1 MRTAAVSTLKAKLSE
16 YLALVKG
23 GEEVIVTDR
32 GRPVAHI
39 VPISKE
45 VAEDERIARLVARGV
60 LRPPT
65 RAGRLRDLLKRIRP
79 IPVSEGAVARAIRED
94 RDEGG

>member
-1 MRTAAVSTLKAKLSE
+1 MKTATISVIKARFSEYVDAVSR
-16 YLALVKG
+16 
-23 GEEVIVTDR
+23 GEDVIVTKR

-39 VPISKE
+39 IPVSKE

-60 LRPPT
+60 LRPPAH
-65 RAGRLRDLLKRIRP
+65 AGRLRDVLKRVRP
-79 IPVSEGAVARAIRED
+79 IPVSEGAVLRAIRED